1 MKGEYLQQHSK
12 KTGSPAHDPTA
23 MFSNLHHPRP
33 FSHHFQL
40 DDDPSSTTTSSP
52 AAAAAPS
59 PSPGKP
65 NLASASDHP
74 NPAGDGASIEV
85 VRRPRGRPPGSKN
98 KPKPPL
104 IITRDPEPTMAPY
117 ILEVPGGTDVVHS
130 ISTFCRRKAIGL
142 CVLAGSGAV
151 ANFTIRHPSASP
163 PGATVTFHG
172 RFDILSISATFV
184 APQAAS
190 STFFVPDGF
199 KISVAGP
206 QGQMLGGSVAGPL
219 VAAGPVFVVAATF
232 SNPSF
237 HRLPAEEE
245 DGGGGSGSVS
255 GRGGDGHSPPAS
267 GGCESAPPPHPQ
279 PPPADSGV
287 SMYSCH
293 LPSDVIWASAPRQA
307 PPY

>member
-1 MKGEYLQQHSK
+1 MKGEYLHPK
-12 KTGSPAHDPTA
+12 KTSSPNQTA

-33 FSHHFQL
+33 FSHRFQL
-40 DDDPSSTTTSSP
+40 DDDPSSTTTSPAP
-52 AAAAAPS
+52 AAPPNKPKPAA
-59 PSPGKP
+59 
-65 NLASASDHP
+65 DHP

-104 IITRDPEPTMAPY
+104 FITRDPEPTMAPY
-117 ILEVPGGTDVVHS
+117 ILEVPGGSDVVHS
-130 ISTFCRRKAIGL
+130 ISSFCRRKGIGL

-151 ANFTIRHPSASP
+151 ANFTLRHPSSSS
-163 PGATVTFHG
+163 PGATITFHG

-184 APQAAS
+184 APQVAS

-219 VAAGPVFVVAATF
+219 VAVGPVFVVAATF
-232 SNPSF
+232 NNPSF
-237 HRLPAEEE
+237 HRLPAEED
-245 DGGGGSGSVS
+245 DGGGGGGSSSLS

-267 GGCESAPPPHPQ
+267 GGGESAHPPPQ
-279 PPPADSGV
+279 PTAADSGV

-293 LPSDVIWASAPRQA
+293 LPSDVIWAPAPRQA

>member
-1 MKGEYLQQHSK
+1 MKGEYLHPK
-12 KTGSPAHDPTA
+12 KTNSPTAPNSSA
-23 MFSNLHHPRP
+23 MFSNLHHHPRP

-52 AAAAAPS
+52 APTPNKPRPLAA
-59 PSPGKP
+59 
-65 NLASASDHP
+65 
-74 NPAGDGASIEV
+74 DGASIEV

-98 KPKPPL
+98 RPKPP
-104 IITRDPEPTMAPY
+104 IVITRDPEPTMSPY
-117 ILEVPGGTDVVHS
+117 ILEVPGGSDVVHS
-130 ISTFCRRKAIGL
+130 ISSFCRRKAIGL

-151 ANFTIRHPSASP
+151 ANFTLRHPSASP

-206 QGQMLGGSVAGPL
+206 QGQMLGGCVAGPL

-237 HRLPAEEE
+237 HRLPAEED
-245 DGGGGSGSVS
+245 DGGGGGGSSSLS

-267 GGCESAPPPHPQ
+267 GGCESAPPPPQ
-279 PPPADSGV
+279 PAAADSGM
-287 SMYSCH
+287 SMYNCH
-293 LPSDVIWASAPRQA
+293 LASDVIWAPAPRQA